1 MSGPSREGNGL
12 LYALLGA
19 GVLMVVGGLALE
31 SMPDE
36 VPSDEVAMLPP
47 PYVPPVAYPEP
58 PPVEPPPLVEPAPAP
73 IPDDAPRRTLV
84 WHVEAPGEP
93 PVACVLR
100 AEVRADDFVPAG
112 ALELACADGR
122 AFSGRA
128 VAGRATGVALSSGV
142 AFDLQLPRA
151 DGADAAGQPSTLNVD
166 TSRHTLHLDGAPL
179 FVEELS
185 VPDATITD
193 FERDEVVESLVRL
206 AVPTMVSGSIPVA
219 IAMVRGTGR
228 APRAADPV
236 CELTA
241 GPGDSSDF
249 SCRVLLRCH
258 GETLYGLGTSGWNHC
273 AVREGAIVGASDG
286 GTTPEDGDPRLELAL
301 DEGRLV
307 VVDVGD
313 AGEWSATFE
322 LITDPRLRRDVE
334 YAGGYRSESGPESGA
349 WTIRPFAT
357 PAGMTFDGEGVP
369 VPATAASFGSG
380 ELAIQL
386 VETERLAFGRG
397 GRAIAGHVEGRAVW
411 GFAPR

>member
-1 MSGPSREGNGL
+1 MSSPSGEGHGI

-36 VPSDEVAMLPP
+36 LPDDEPP
-47 PYVPPVAYPEP
+47 PPQPYLGPEP
-58 PPVEPPPLVEPAPAP
+58 PPQPEPLVEPPPIVEPAPAP
-73 IPDDAPRRTLV
+73 LPDDAPRRTLV

-100 AEVRADDFVPAG
+100 AEVRAADFVPSG

-128 VAGRATGVALSSGV
+128 VAGRASGVALASGA
-142 AFDLQLPRA
+142 AFDLQIPRA
-151 DGADAAGQPSTLNVD
+151 DGTDAAGQPSTLNVD
-166 TSRHTLHLDGAPL
+166 TNRHTLHLDGTQL

-206 AVPTMVSGSIPVA
+206 AVPTMVRGSIPVA

-228 APRAADPV
+228 APRPSDPV

-249 SCRVLLRCH
+249 NCRVLLRCH
-258 GETLYGLGTSGWNHC
+258 GETMYGLGTSGWNHC

-286 GTTPEDGDPRLELAL
+286 GTTPDDGDPRLELAL

-307 VVDVGD
+307 IVDAGD

-322 LITDPRLRRDVE
+322 LIADPRLRRDVE

-357 PAGMTFDGEGVP
+357 PAAMAFDGEGVP